1 MLGGG
6 QGGHFDFGG
15 TPPNLGGGTLLEF
28 HLFGIF
34 KNINKVYP
42 QNHAESTQLAELRR
56 LAKEKLKKKF
66 CKSTYRRPRFS
77 QYTNA
82 FALFQN

>member
-1 MLGGG
+1 MLGGDRG
-6 QGGHFDFGG
+6 DISILGGH
-15 TPPNLGGGTLLEF
+15 PNIFWGGGFLEF
-28 HLFGIF
+28 NFFGIF